1 MWSRGPRFA
10 GVLDSEDAGGVGR
23 GLRPSA
29 LAFDIV
35 LALVFIGLGAVLLTV
50 LAQHEKPVDYL
61 FVIAQCAPV
70 ALRRRFPKAALGLVY
85 AVALIQA
92 VSGVLIGMYN
102 AAVPFALYT
111 AVGYTGRR
119 FGRTALAG
127 GLALIGVGAA
137 TDWWRW
143 IDQQLT
149 TGELWLRPFTTVGM
163 ALVMVAAWALGERL
177 RSARWGRIALAERA
191 DRLLRER
198 EQQAALAAA
207 AERARIAREM
217 HDVIAHGL
225 SVMIAQA
232 DGAAYVV
239 EQSPTMAKKAVEQIS
254 VTGRE
259 ALAQMRDLLGLL
271 RTDGESAGAR
281 PQPDLADLD
290 GLVEQV
296 RDGGAEVSLVRGE
309 PGPLPALVSLT
320 AYRIVQEGLTNARK
334 YGGPP
339 MEVSVTPADGGLAVT
354 VRDAGRS
361 EPAMTDDGP
370 GYGLLG
376 MRERVLAVGGTLTA
390 GPTAAGG
397 FEIAAWLPLP
407 NKEDDA

>member
-1 MWSRGPRFA
+1 MWSRRPRLA
-10 GVLDSEDAGGVGR
+10 VALDGGDAGDVGR
-23 GLRPSA
+23 DLRPAA

-50 LAQHEKPVDYL
+50 LAQREKPVDYV
-61 FVIAQCAPV
+61 FVIAQCAPL
-70 ALRRRFPKAALGLVY
+70 ALRRRFPRSALGLVF
-85 AVALIQA
+85 AVALVQA
-92 VSGVLIGMYN
+92 ASGVLIGMYN

-119 FGRTALAG
+119 FARTALAA
-127 GLALIGVGAA
+127 GLVVIGVGAL
-137 TDWWRW
+137 TGWWRW
-143 IDQQLT
+143 IDQQLA

-163 ALVMVAAWALGERL
+163 ALIMVAAWALGERL

-239 EQSPTMAKKAVEQIS
+239 EQSPATARRAVEQIS
-254 VTGRE
+254 ATGRE
-259 ALAQMRDLLGLL
+259 ALAQMRELLGLL
-271 RTDGESAGAR
+271 RTDGETAAAR
-281 PQPDLADLD
+281 PQPDLDDLD
-290 GLVEQV
+290 ALVERA
-296 RDGGAEVSLVRGE
+296 RDAGVEVVLDRVE
-309 PGPLPALVSLT
+309 LGPVPPLVSLT
-320 AYRIVQEGLTNARK
+320 AYRIVQEGLTNVRK

-339 MEVSVTPADGGLAVT
+339 VTVRLDRVDGGLT
-354 VRDAGRS
+354 VGVVNAARTAA
-361 EPAMTDDGP
+361 PMADDGP

-376 MRERVLAVGGTLTA
+376 MRERVAAVGGTLTA
-390 GPTAAGG
+390 EPLAEGG
-397 FEIAAWLPLP
+397 FAVAAWLPLP
-407 NKEDDA
+407 TKEDDA